1 MKRGKIII
9 SVMVAALL
17 MAALSCSRKPQ
28 QAFVSFCTGDVRII
42 KAGEGARSL
51 RAGDPI
57 ADGDVVETAGRS
69 YVIIQAGDALI
80 RFESDSRV
88 VISSIMDITKRQMEL
103 QKGKILSRV
112 SRLKKGN
119 EYIVKTPTAV
129 ASVRGTEFLTQY
141 SEGKTAVAVGNGKV
155 NVSSVTTGEEKP
167 VETGNTAVVS
177 DSMEMRTVNRVEE
190 LELKKLAGTPA
201 VESPDKLETDAVKN
215 SLNSTEQKDAEIN
228 LEIEKESSTFEK
240 IKARYGRI
248 DEVTLYNGRVI
259 RGAIVSRD
267 SIVKILTPAGVV
279 MVKAKDIRTTR
290 AM

>member
-1 MKRGKIII
+1 
-9 SVMVAALL
+9 
-17 MAALSCSRKPQ
+17 
-28 QAFVSFCTGDVRII
+28 
-42 KAGEGARSL
+42 
-51 RAGDPI
+51 
-57 ADGDVVETAGRS
+57 
-69 YVIIQAGDALI
+69 
-80 RFESDSRV
+80 
-88 VISSIMDITKRQMEL
+88 
-103 QKGKILSRV
+103 
-112 SRLKKGN
+112 
-119 EYIVKTPTAV
+119 
-129 ASVRGTEFLTQY
+129 
-141 SEGKTAVAVGNGKV
+141 
-155 NVSSVTTGEEKP
+155 
-167 VETGNTAVVS
+167 
-177 DSMEMRTVNRVEE
+177 MEMRTVNRVEE

-228 LEIEKESSTFEK
+228 LEIEKESWTFEK